1 MNYLISVIAGYVLGS
16 FPTAYLV
23 LKKTRGIDITDRG
36 SGNVGAYNSFDVTKS
51 KIIGAIVLLIDAFKG
66 LLSVYLTLLFFP
78 KEFIFPAL
86 ALLAA
91 VFSHCYNPWL
101 NFKGGR
107 GLATSAGGL
116 LLLFPILVATWVVIW
131 VVIYIVKKDIIWS
144 NIWATVM
151 SLIII
156 FTTGKIAVK
165 YSFPRADT
173 ISILMLFSTSLL
185 IIIFIKHIDP
195 LKDIMKSKN
204 IFKMRK
210 NDE

>member
-1 MNYLISVIAGYVLGS
+1 MNYLLSVAVGYILGS
-16 FPTAYLV
+16 FPTAYLI
-23 LKKTRGIDITDRG
+23 LRKTRGIDITNRG
-36 SGNVGAYNSFDVTKS
+36 SGNVGAYNSFEVSKS
-51 KIIGAIVLLIDAFKG
+51 KIIGAIVLLIDALKG

-91 VFSHCYNPWL
+91 VFSHCFNPWL

-116 LLLFPILVATWVVIW
+116 LLLFPFLVILWVVIW
-131 VVIYIVKKDIIWS
+131 FIIYLVKKNIIWS
-144 NIWATVM
+144 NIWSTIM

-156 FTTGKIAVK
+156 FTTNKIAVK

-173 ISILMLFSTSLL
+173 ISLLILFSMSLL

-195 LKDIMKSKN
+195 LKDLMKSKN